1 MRKLLFVAALIG
13 LFSCKSENN
22 KNTMDTVAQ
31 SYVKLVLEVGK
42 YDQWYVD
49 AYYGPK
55 EWRTDDK
62 EELLPYAKLK
72 GEQEQL
78 VKTLDALD
86 VSKEEEIVKLRY
98 KYLITQLKAVG
109 ARLDILNGKQLTFD
123 QESEQVYD
131 AVAPHYGEE
140 HFMAIRAELEK
151 ELPGDGDLT
160 DRLEEFK
167 KQFIIPT
174 DKLDTVFQAAI
185 NEARSRTL
193 KYIKLPEN
201 ESFTVEYVKDQVWGA
216 YNWYKGNS
224 YSLIQVNTDVP
235 MEISR
240 AIDLACHEGYPGHH
254 VYNALLE
261 NKLYKERGWVEYCA
275 YPLYSPQSFIA
286 EGTANYGIN
295 VCFPPAERLKFE
307 KEVLFPLAG
316 INPEL
321 ADKYYHILELSHELS
336 YSRNEAAR
344 KFFDGECSEDE
355 AVEWLAKYSLRSVE
369 GTRKSFAFIKANKS
383 YIINYNY
390 GQDMVKKYMQQ
401 MDAENCAPEKTW
413 AVFEELLSQP
423 QVGSN
428 LVR

>member
-1 MRKLLFVAALIG
+1 MFG
-13 LFSCKSENN
+13 CKS
-22 KNTMDTVAQ
+22 KNTTETMNNVAEK
-31 SYVKLVLEVGK
+31 YVKLVLEVGK

-49 AYYGPK
+49 AYYGPS
-55 EWRTDDK
+55 EWRTETKADSLPYDQLKAEQQQLVETLNGIDVLK
-62 EELLPYAKLK
+62 EESIV
-72 GEQEQL
+72 QL
-78 VKTLDALD
+78 
-86 VSKEEEIVKLRY
+86 RH
-98 KYLITQLKAVG
+98 KYLVTQLNAVG

-123 QESEQVYD
+123 QESAQIYD
-131 AVAPHYGEE
+131 AVAPHYTED
-140 HFMAIRAELEK
+140 HFMAIRTELEK
-151 ELPGDGDLT
+151 ELPGDGDLI
-160 DRLEEFK
+160 DRLEAFK

-174 DKLDTVFQAAI
+174 EKLDTVFQAAI
-185 NEARSRTL
+185 NEARRRTL
-193 KYIKLPEN
+193 QYIKLPEN

-216 YNWYKGNS
+216 YNWYKGNC

-240 AIDLACHEGYPGHH
+240 AVDLACHEGYPGHH
-254 VYNALLE
+254 VYNVLLE

-295 VCFPPAERLKFE
+295 VCFPPADRLKFE
-307 KEVLFPLAG
+307 KEVLFPIAG

-321 ADKYYHILELSHELS
+321 ADKYYHILELTHELS

-344 KFFDGECSEDE
+344 MFFDGVCSEQQ
-355 AVEWLAKYSLRSVE
+355 AIEWLAKFSLRSIE
-369 GTRKSFAFIKANKS
+369 GTSKSFAFIKANKS

-428 LVR
+428 LIK